1 MIIKKIIA
9 IRLKQLRQAY
19 RMTQKQVAQIL
30 NFDRSTYAYYETA
43 TTSPDYETLMRL
55 AKMYRV
61 TTDYLLG
68 LEDGPETGGAVRPR
82 AQTQALAQ
90 ADTGSLFTAAT
101 PGEKRLLLTIRSMRP
116 EEQEA
121 LLAAAQRIL
130 GRGSQSEK

>member
-1 MIIKKIIA
+1 MIIKKILA

-68 LEDGPETGGAVRPR
+68 LEDGPEAGGAVRPR
-82 AQTQALAQ
+82 AQREALAQ

-101 PGEKRLLLTIRSMRP
+101 PGEREYLLTFRILSP
-116 EEQEA
+116 EEQQEMM
-121 LLAAAQRIL
+121 AAAQSIL
-130 GRGSQSEK
+130 KGGGRQEK